1 LNAEGSALLY
11 GSYLGGSGSADGAGG
26 DVASAIA
33 LDPNGDAYIT
43 GHTLSSD
50 FPVMPN
56 PGAFQTTMPA
66 KAAGHQDSGN
76 AFVAKFSIGSG
87 AVLTSTA
94 ISVTA
99 DANPAAAQVKTSF
112 TAFVSQPTPCG
123 FPATGTAGFAID
135 GGKPIEVALNATG
148 QATYSTT
155 SLSVGKHT
163 VEVSYSGDVKYKP
176 STASLSE
183 TIVGPPASIAVVS
196 GNHQTGVYGSAY
208 AAPLTVIVK
217 NAQGGVAPGVS
228 VTFSGAGLKF
238 SPSSVLTNES
248 GEASVS
254 VTPTAVGNLTA
265 TAAAADV
272 SAPTTFTMTATK
284 AMLTLTATS
293 ISVPYNDAIPALT
306 YKITGYVNGDTSK
319 AVTGAPTETTTAKQ
333 GSPVGAYPI
342 TLGLGTLSATDYT
355 FKLVNGTLTITSL
368 GTTGTPTFSPAAGT
382 YSSAQSVKL
391 TDATAGAVIY
401 YTTNGSTPTTSSTKY
416 TAAIAVSSTETIKA
430 IAVAPGY
437 TASAVASATY
447 TIK

>member
-1 LNAEGSALLY
+1 
-11 GSYLGGSGSADGAGG
+11 
-26 DVASAIA
+26 
-33 LDPNGDAYIT
+33 
-43 GHTLSSD
+43 
-50 FPVMPN
+50 
-56 PGAFQTTMPA
+56 
-66 KAAGHQDSGN
+66 
-76 AFVAKFSIGSG
+76 
-87 AVLTSTA
+87 
-94 ISVTA
+94 
-99 DANPAAAQVKTSF
+99 
-112 TAFVSQPTPCG
+112 
-123 FPATGTAGFAID
+123 
-135 GGKPIEVALNATG
+135 
-148 QATYSTT
+148 
-155 SLSVGKHT
+155 
-163 VEVSYSGDVKYKP
+163 
-176 STASLSE
+176 
-183 TIVGPPASIAVVS
+183 
-196 GNHQTGVYGSAY
+196 
-208 AAPLTVIVK
+208 
-217 NAQGGVAPGVS
+217 
-228 VTFSGAGLKF
+228 
-238 SPSSVLTNES
+238 
-248 GEASVS
+248 
-254 VTPTAVGNLTA
+254 
-265 TAAAADV
+265 
-272 SAPTTFTMTATK
+272 
-284 AMLTLTATS
+284 MLTLTATS